1 MEFERI
7 YFCVLTAAVHG
18 TDMEGM
24 IAHSILD
31 IIEELRYLL
40 VRFLGHA
47 IENLFDEM
55 LLVSSTGLDD
65 QFAGRSALCESIY

>member
-1 MEFERI
+1 
-7 YFCVLTAAVHG
+7 
-18 TDMEGM
+18 MEGM

-40 VRFLGHA
+40 VRFFGHA

-55 LLVSSTGLDD
+55 LLVSPTGLDD
-65 QFAGRSALCESIY
+65 QFARRSALTDSLC